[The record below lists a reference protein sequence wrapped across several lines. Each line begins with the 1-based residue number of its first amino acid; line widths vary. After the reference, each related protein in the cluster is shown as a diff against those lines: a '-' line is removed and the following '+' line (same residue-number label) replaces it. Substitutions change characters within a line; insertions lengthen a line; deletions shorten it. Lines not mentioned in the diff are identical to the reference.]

1 MDNPSRYIRLFD
13 VEKYREIQPVIEG
26 IKNRCAKAEDVIPV
40 LEAARKIAETDD
52 FIKYNDDKT
61 RIEAEYLQFT
71 IATIQVSGIS
81 KWFDALDK
89 GEIFGRDIL
98 HRVYRFICCP
108 KYQRATLSMPF
119 ITGTTIEYG
128 DVYYS
133 YNVCDLGLFDLL
145 DSSDYAER
153 LPMDVRE
160 FGIIT
165 TIFNQDE
172 LEEITEVLKEDNFSL
187 SKLELSSDR
196 EEYRWQ
202 KEYLEFYDNFNR
214 LLEIVNSHSKYTLLN
229 EDSTISD

>member
-52 FIKYNDDKT
+52 FIKYNDDKIGT
-61 RIEAEYLQFT
+61 AANYLQLT
-71 IATIQVSGIS
+71 IAKIQVSGVS

-89 GEIFGRDIL
+89 GEIFGHDIL
-98 HRVYRFICCP
+98 HTVYRFICCP
-108 KYQRATLSMPF
+108 KYQRATLMMPF
-119 ITGTTIEYG
+119 VAGTTIEYG
-128 DVYYS
+128 DVYHS

-153 LPMDVRE
+153 LPMDVKK

-172 LEEITEVLKEDNFSL
+172 LEEIAEVVEEDNFSL
-187 SKLELSSDR
+187 SKLEISSDR

-214 LLEIVNSHSKYTLLN
+214 LLEIVNSHPKYTLLN
-229 EDSTISD
+229 EDSTIAY

>member
-52 FIKYNDDKT
+52 FIKYNDDET
-61 RIEAEYLQFT
+61 QIEAEYLQL
-71 IATIQVSGIS
+71 IIDKIQVSGVS
-81 KWFDALDK
+81 KWFDMLDK
-89 GEIFGRDIL
+89 GETPGRDIL
-98 HRVYRFICCP
+98 HQAYSFICCP
-108 KYQRATLSMPF
+108 KYQRTTLMMPF

-128 DVYYS
+128 DVYHS
-133 YNVCDLGLFDLL
+133 YDVCDLGLFDLL

-153 LPMDVRE
+153 LPMDIE
-160 FGIIT
+160 KFGIIT
-165 TIFNQDE
+165 TIFNRNE
-172 LEEITEVLKEDNFSL
+172 LEEIDEVMEEDNFNL

-196 EEYRWQ
+196 DEYRWQ

-214 LLEIVNSHSKYTLLN
+214 LLEIVNSHPRYTLLN
-229 EDSTISD
+229 EDSTIAY

>member
-13 VEKYREIQPVIEG
+13 VEKYREIQPIIEG

-52 FIKYNDDKT
+52 FIKYNDDET
-61 RIEAEYLQFT
+61 RIEAKYLQLT
-71 IATIQVSGIS
+71 IVTIQVSGIS

-108 KYQRATLSMPF
+108 KYQWATLGMPF
-119 ITGTTIEYG
+119 ITGTTIEYE
-128 DVYYS
+128 DVYFS
-133 YNVCDLGLFDLL
+133 RNVCDLGLFDLL

-153 LPMDVRE
+153 LPMDVKK

-165 TIFNQDE
+165 TIFNRDE
-172 LEEITEVLKEDNFSL
+172 LEEITEIVEEDNFNL

-214 LLEIVNSHSKYTLLN
+214 LLKIVNSHPKYTLLN
-229 EDSTISD
+229 EDSTIAY